1 MSEVSLDSLAKE
13 LENALDRDA
22 EVLLGYSGGLDSAV
36 LLHVAVRALDPQRL
50 RVLHCD
56 HGIATESAEWAD
68 FCRTQVAGLGLRLH
82 IERLHLGAATNEGR
96 ARAARYRCFE
106 TVLAGLRRPVLLLAH
121 HADDQVE
128 TLLFRLLRGAGPRGL
143 CGIPRTRPIGQGGRL
158 YRPFLR
164 LHKAQLRN
172 LAETAGIAWID
183 DPSNAQTHADRN
195 HIRNRLLPL
204 IIARWPEAARR
215 IGRVGQL
222 QAETHCLLEAYA
234 DELLARADRRP
245 ADFGCSYDLALLAA
259 LPEAQFALCIR
270 RLLETELR
278 AQVSREQGR
287 QIRAQFVESRPDG
300 TPRMDFAAGSLRR
313 FAGRLYLLQTMPDPL
328 PSASTFDWDS
338 RAELSLPPLGRLQQ
352 RAADPAQFR
361 VRFRQAG
368 ERVWVAG
375 STQSKSLKSLLQEQ
389 GIEPWL
395 RDRLPLIFYRDKLVA
410 IADRRRFTQVDFVW
424 QWGVED

>member
-1 MSEVSLDSLAKE
+1 M
-13 LENALDRDA
+13 
-22 EVLLGYSGGLDSAV
+22 
-36 LLHVAVRALDPQRL
+36 
-50 RVLHCD
+50 
-56 HGIATESAEWAD
+56 
-68 FCRTQVAGLGLRLH
+68 
-82 IERLHLGAATNEGR
+82 
-96 ARAARYRCFE
+96 
-106 TVLAGLRRPVLLLAH
+106 
-121 HADDQVE
+121 
-128 TLLFRLLRGAGPRGL
+128 
-143 CGIPRTRPIGQGGRL
+143 
-158 YRPFLR
+158 
-164 LHKAQLRN
+164 
-172 LAETAGIAWID
+172 
-183 DPSNAQTHADRN
+183 
-195 HIRNRLLPL
+195 
-204 IIARWPEAARR
+204 
-215 IGRVGQL
+215 
-222 QAETHCLLEAYA
+222 
-234 DELLARADRRP
+234 
-245 ADFGCSYDLALLAA
+245 
-259 LPEAQFALCIR
+259 PEAQFALCIR

>member
-36 LLHVAVRALDPQRL
+36 LLHVAVRALGPQRL

-215 IGRVGQL
+215 IGGSGSCRLRRTVWWRL
-222 QAETHCLLEAYA
+222 TPMNCLPAPTGGPPILGAVTIW
-234 DELLARADRRP
+234 RCWRR
-245 ADFGCSYDLALLAA
+245 C
-259 LPEAQFALCIR
+259 R
-270 RLLETELR
+270 RR
-278 AQVSREQGR
+278 
-287 QIRAQFVESRPDG
+287 
-300 TPRMDFAAGSLRR
+300 SLRC
-313 FAGRLYLLQTMPDPL
+313 A
-328 PSASTFDWDS
+328 SA
-338 RAELSLPPLGRLQQ
+338 AC
-352 RAADPAQFR
+352 
-361 VRFRQAG
+361 
-368 ERVWVAG
+368 
-375 STQSKSLKSLLQEQ
+375 LK
-389 GIEPWL
+389 PN
-395 RDRLPLIFYRDKLVA
+395 
-410 IADRRRFTQVDFVW
+410 
-424 QWGVED
+424 